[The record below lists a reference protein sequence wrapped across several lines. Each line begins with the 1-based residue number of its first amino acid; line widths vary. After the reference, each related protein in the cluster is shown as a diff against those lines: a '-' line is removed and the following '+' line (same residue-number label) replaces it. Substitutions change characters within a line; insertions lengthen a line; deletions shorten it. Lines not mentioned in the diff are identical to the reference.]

1 VTLADIAGTLAAY
14 VRTLRV
20 ERLRERA
27 ALERLQSK
35 WLARHLSWVTEH
47 SAYYR
52 AYRGKAFDD
61 FPVIDKRE
69 WLKHFDTINTVGARR
84 GTIEGLALEAE
95 RSRDFSANWRGTT
108 YGLSSGTSG
117 RRGLFLASAGERAI
131 WAGTLLA
138 KMFGARLLE
147 GARIALIIRAGSG
160 LYDSVGVL
168 RFRFRYIDPFQPW
181 DDVRE
186 QLRHFRPSLI
196 VAPAQILSRLASQP
210 DGLCPSRIISVAE
223 VLDEFDRERIETAF
237 GVRVEQIYQATE
249 GFLGASCE
257 DGAVHLNEPFLLVER
272 EWQDA
277 AHTRFIPILTDLW
290 RRSQPVIRY
299 RLDDVLRIR
308 QAACPCGRPSA
319 ALVAIEGRQ
328 DDLLYAAS
336 PSGRIP
342 VFSDLIRRVVLRS
355 IDSLEDFEI
364 VAQSDEHWT
373 IRLAPLPPP
382 NEQQRLVSQ
391 LSALIVGL
399 KASPPSLRIETLMT
413 GALPTGKRRRV
424 RGAARPICE
433 F

>member
-1 VTLADIAGTLAAY
+1 MLGDIAGTLAAY
-14 VRTLRV
+14 VRARRV

-35 WLARHLSWVTEH
+35 WLARHLGWITAH

-52 AYRGKAFDD
+52 AYQGQSLAD

-69 WLKHFDTINTVGARR
+69 WLMHFDTINTVGAHRD
-84 GTIEGLALEAE
+84 TIERLALEAE

-117 RRGLFLASAGERAI
+117 RRGLFLASGRERAT

-138 KMFGARLLE
+138 KIFGMRFLE

-160 LYDSVGVL
+160 LYDSVNVL
-168 RFRFRYIDPFQPW
+168 RIRFKYIDPFQPW
-181 DDVRE
+181 DNVRK
-186 QLRHFRPSLI
+186 QLLHFRPTLL
-196 VAPAQILSRLASQP
+196 VAPAQILSRLALHP
-210 DGLCPSRIISVAE
+210 DGLCPGRIISIAE
-223 VLDEFDRERIETAF
+223 VLDDFDRQRIEAGF

-249 GFLGASCE
+249 GFLGTSCE
-257 DGAVHLNEPFLLVER
+257 HGTVHLNEPFLYVER

-290 RRSQPVIRY
+290 RRSQPVIRF
-299 RLDDVLRIR
+299 RLDDVLQIR
-308 QAACPCGRPSA
+308 QTACPCGRTST
-319 ALVAIEGRQ
+319 ALAAIEGRQ
-328 DDLLYAAS
+328 DDLLYVAS

-342 VFSDLIRRVVLRS
+342 VFSDLISRVVLRS

-364 VAQSDEHWT
+364 VAQSEDLWT

-382 NEQQRLVSQ
+382 NEQQRLVSH
-391 LSALIVGL
+391 LRALIIGL
-399 KASPPSLRIETLMT
+399 KARPPALRIETLMT
-413 GALPTGKRRRV
+413 AALPTGKRRRV
-424 RGAARPICE
+424 RGAARPSCE
-433 F
+433 S